1 MRLGIAPYLSAG
13 GTKYGPNGG
22 GDGDGLMGDT
32 SHRGGTS
39 RLRIDMPAYD
49 FTVHFVE
56 YWNGYIPFNTSGEL
70 PGPNPV
76 AVKAGWEPEGAGSVT
91 PLPFQGARTAWML
104 SGGRLRTDKQTIV
117 VPGGSKPYIR
127 QYVSTLQSPW
137 QWPVNRIAHGSVN
150 SLGESE
156 NTFGTGAGTDQVD
169 VTGTFGG
176 NAAAYAF
183 GPCAIVGVPT
193 DGIRR
198 RSCLLLDN
206 SLGSVAGVDGAT
218 NYGDTN
224 GYAGRGERALAAAGI
239 ATVNASR
246 ASSRLQWQAAGFAT
260 TLALTAPY
268 VTSVLIGI
276 SENDWSNSR
285 SLAQMQADLATLVTA
300 FQAYGVQVHVMTS
313 SPKVTA
319 TTNAY
324 LDGGSAINSGLS
336 AVANSY
342 NAWLRT
348 RPLGIAAVHDVAAA
362 LEDPARPGYFLP
374 SNPALTTDGTHYTAT
389 GMALAVAAINTN
401 LIQ

>member
-1 MRLGIAPYLSAG
+1 MRLGIAPHLSAG

-22 GDGDGLMGDT
+22 GEGDGLLGDT
-32 SHRGGTS
+32 ARRSATS

-70 PGPNPV
+70 PGPNPI
-76 AVKAGWEPEGAGSVT
+76 AVKSGWEPEGSGSVT
-91 PLPFQGARTAWML
+91 PLPFQGARTAWIL
-104 SGGRLRTDKQTIV
+104 SGGRLRTDAQSII

-127 QYVSTLQSPW
+127 QLVSTIQSPW
-137 QWPVNRIAHGSVN
+137 QWPASRIAHGSVN

-169 VTGTFGG
+169 VTGTFGD
-176 NAAAYAF
+176 NVAAYAF
-183 GPCAIVGVPT
+183 GPCAILGVPS
-193 DGIRR
+193 DGRR
-198 RSCLLLDN
+198 RPVCLLLDN
-206 SLGSVAGVDGAT
+206 SLGSVAGTDGAP

-239 ATVNASR
+239 SSINASR

-285 SLAQMQADLATLVTA
+285 TLVNMQTDLAALVTG
-300 FQAYGVQVHVMTS
+300 FQAFGVQVHVMTS
-313 SPKVTA
+313 SPKVIATA
-319 TTNAY
+319 DAY
-324 LDGGSAINSGLS
+324 LDGGSAINAGLS

-362 LEDPARPGYFLP
+362 LEDPARPGFFKP
-374 SNPALTTDGTHYTAT
+374 NNPALTTDGTHYTAT